1 MFIRKKNY
9 QSLKNKLQSINDEL
23 VFAKSK
29 ADIYKGLW
37 KDVSVKLEKSKTDND
52 KAMRAIAQEAYDKGK
67 LDMFNKMKQKIAMDG
82 FVGYN
87 KDADK

>member
-9 QSLKNKLQSINDEL
+9 QSLLDDAI
-23 VFAKSK
+23 FAKSK
-29 ADIYKGLW
+29 ASIYKTLW
-37 KDVSVKLEKSKTDND
+37 QDISKVNKDLAKELEKA
-52 KAMRAIAQEAYDKGK
+52 KALNKENLEAAYYSGFEKGK